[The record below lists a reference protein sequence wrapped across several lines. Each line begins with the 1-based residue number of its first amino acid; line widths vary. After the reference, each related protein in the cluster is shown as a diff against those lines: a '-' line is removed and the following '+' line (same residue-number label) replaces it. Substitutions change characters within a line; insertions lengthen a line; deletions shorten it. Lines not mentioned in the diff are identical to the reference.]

1 MQDLLL
7 IIVFAITVVALL
19 AIDLFVVGKKSK
31 EITTKVAGIWT
42 IVFVAV
48 SLLFAGLVYLD
59 QGHQK
64 AMEFL
69 SAYVIEKTL
78 SVDNLFVFIL
88 IFGYFNVPTAYH
100 HKVLFWGIIGAFVLR
115 AIFIFAG
122 VSLIGFTYVELW
134 GICFNIILMAFGAF
148 LVYAGI
154 KAGIEAMNDVPDE
167 EEQNFDTSPGAK
179 FVRRIFGSHITKDYV
194 GDKFV
199 VKQPVSIVKE
209 SVLKSSLGVK
219 FTTHNKV
226 TVMMNFA
233 TPLLIVVGVVEFTDL
248 LFAVDSIPAI
258 FSVSSDP
265 FILYSSNIFAILG
278 LRSMYFLL
286 ANLLPL
292 FKYLNHGLAVI
303 LAFIGAK
310 MVVAP
315 WFHINS
321 NLSLFIVLGILALSV
336 IVSLITYKKEK

>member
-7 IIVFAITVVALL
+7 IIVFTITVLALL

-48 SLLFAGLVYLD
+48 SLLFAGLIYLD
-59 QGHQK
+59 QGQTK

-88 IFGYFNVPTAYH
+88 IFGYFNVPKAYH

-122 VSLIGFTYVELW
+122 VSLINFTYMTLW
-134 GICFNIILMAFGAF
+134 GVRFNIILVAFGAF

-154 KAGIEAMNDVPDE
+154 KAGLEALNDIPDE
-167 EEQNFDTSPGAK
+167 EEQNFDTSPGLRLVHK
-179 FVRRIFGSHITKDYV
+179 IFKGRVTKNYH

-199 VKQPVSIVKE
+199 VRRSVMDGPGQRWVKY
-209 SVLKSSLGVK
+209 
-219 FTTHNKV
+219 
-226 TVMMNFA
+226 A
-233 TPLLIVVGVVEFTDL
+233 TPLLVVVGVVEFTDL

-258 FSVSSDP
+258 FSVSNDP

-292 FKYLNHGLAVI
+292 FKYLNHGLAII
-303 LAFIGAK
+303 LTFIGFK
-310 MVVAP
+310 MVIAP
-315 WFHINS
+315 VFHIDS

-336 IVSLITYKKEK
+336 IVSLITYDGKK